1 MAVISLSFSRN
12 ARIAPSFRR
21 HSASKITAF
30 YMFINFQELLMKR
43 KDLIIKYPR
52 TPHIQ
57 GSRLQPGDEDLRQ
70 RKFSEIKGRHV
81 VLEEKIDGA
90 NSAISF
96 TEDGELRL
104 QSRGHFLT
112 GGAREKH
119 YDLLKQWAA
128 VHKDRFYDVL
138 GDRYVMYGEW
148 MYAKHSIYYDLL
160 PNYFMEFD
168 ILDRDTDRF
177 LDTPSRRQLTEE
189 LAISSCR
196 VLASGTFSDMNEILD
211 YLGDSKYISTDHIEH
226 LRENALRLGLDADR
240 ICRETDASRT
250 MEGIYIKVEENGEV
264 VDRMKYVRASFLQT
278 VEESKSH
285 WLDRPIV
292 PNRITVPLSELFI

>member
-1 MAVISLSFSRN
+1 
-12 ARIAPSFRR
+12 
-21 HSASKITAF
+21 
-30 YMFINFQELLMKR
+30 MKR
-43 KDLIIKYPR
+43 DDIIIKYPR

-70 RKFSEIKGRHV
+70 RRFIEIEGRNV

-96 TEDGELRL
+96 TDEGELRL
-104 QSRGHFLT
+104 QSRGHFLV
-112 GGAREKH
+112 GGSREKH
-119 YDLLKQWAA
+119 YDLMKQWAA
-128 VHKDRFYDVL
+128 VHKDKFYEVL

-148 MYAKHSIYYDLL
+148 MYAKHTIYYDLL

-168 ILDRDTDRF
+168 ILDRETDRF
-177 LDTPSRRQLTEE
+177 LDTPSRHALIRNLPVC
-189 LAISSCR
+189 SCP
-196 VLASGTFSDMNEILD
+196 VLASGRFSSMDDILKH
-211 YLGDSKYISTDHIEH
+211 LGDSNYISAAHISH
-226 LRENALRLGLDADR
+226 LREDADRLGLNADR

-278 VEESKSH
+278 VEESQSH

-292 PNRITVPLSELFI
+292 PNRITVPITKLFL

>member
-1 MAVISLSFSRN
+1 
-12 ARIAPSFRR
+12 
-21 HSASKITAF
+21 
-30 YMFINFQELLMKR
+30 MKR
-43 KDLIIKYPR
+43 EDIIIKYPR

-70 RKFSEIKGRHV
+70 RRFSEIEGRHV

-90 NSAISF
+90 NSAVSF
-96 TEDGELRL
+96 TDQGELRL

-112 GGAREKH
+112 GGARERH
-119 YDLLKQWAA
+119 YDLLKQWGV
-128 VHKDRFYDVL
+128 VHKERLYEVL

-148 MYAKHSIYYDLL
+148 MYAKHTIYYDLL

-168 ILDRDTDRF
+168 ILDRETDRF
-177 LDTPSRRQLTEE
+177 LDTPSRHE
-189 LAISSCR
+189 LISGLPVASCPL
-196 VLASGTFSDMNEILD
+196 LASGKFTNIDEILK
-211 YLGDSKYISTDHIEH
+211 YLGDSKYISSDHIAH
-226 LRENALRLGLDADR
+226 LREDAGRLGLDAGR
-240 ICRETDASRT
+240 VCRETDASRT

-278 VEESKSH
+278 VEESQSH

-292 PNRITVPLSELFI
+292 PNRITVSIAELFV

>member
-1 MAVISLSFSRN
+1 
-12 ARIAPSFRR
+12 
-21 HSASKITAF
+21 
-30 YMFINFQELLMKR
+30 MKR
-43 KDLIIKYPR
+43 EDIIIKYPR

-70 RKFSEIKGRHV
+70 RRFSEIEGRHV

-90 NSAISF
+90 NSAVSF
-96 TEDGELRL
+96 TDQGELRL

-112 GGAREKH
+112 GGARERH
-119 YDLLKQWAA
+119 YDLLKQWGA
-128 VHKDRFYDVL
+128 VHKERLYEVL

-148 MYAKHSIYYDLL
+148 MYAKHTIYYDLL

-168 ILDRDTDRF
+168 ILDRETDRF
-177 LDTPSRRQLTEE
+177 LDTPSRHE
-189 LAISSCR
+189 LIRGLPVASCP
-196 VLASGTFSDMNEILD
+196 VLASGKFTNIDEILK
-211 YLGDSKYISTDHIEH
+211 YLGDSEYISSDHIAH
-226 LRENALRLGLDADR
+226 LREDAERLGLDAGR
-240 ICRETDASRT
+240 VCRETDASRT

-278 VEESKSH
+278 VEESQSH

-292 PNRITVPLSELFI
+292 PNRITVLIAELFV

>member
-1 MAVISLSFSRN
+1 
-12 ARIAPSFRR
+12 
-21 HSASKITAF
+21 
-30 YMFINFQELLMKR
+30 MKR
-43 KDLIIKYPR
+43 EDIIIKYPR

-70 RKFSEIKGRHV
+70 RRFAEIAGRHL

-90 NSAISF
+90 NTAISF
-96 TEDGELRL
+96 TDDGELRL

-112 GGAREKH
+112 GGGREKH
-119 YDLLKQWAA
+119 YDLLKQWGA
-128 VHKDRFYDVL
+128 VHKDRFYEVL
-138 GDRYVMYGEW
+138 GDRYIMYGEW

-168 ILDRDTDRF
+168 ILDRETDKF
-177 LDTPSRRQLTEE
+177 LDTPSRRALIKD
-189 LAISSCR
+189 LPVSSCP
-196 VLASGTFSDMNEILD
+196 VLADGVFSKVEDIVA
-211 YLGDSKYISTDHIEH
+211 YLGDSKYISADHIVH
-226 LRENALRLGLDADR
+226 LREEAERLGLDADR

-278 VEESKSH
+278 VEESQSH

-292 PNRITVPLSELFI
+292 PNRITVPIAELFV

>member
-1 MAVISLSFSRN
+1 
-12 ARIAPSFRR
+12 
-21 HSASKITAF
+21 
-30 YMFINFQELLMKR
+30 MKR
-43 KDLIIKYPR
+43 EDIIIKYPR
-52 TPHIQ
+52 TSHIQ

-70 RKFSEIKGRHV
+70 RRFSEIEGRHV

-96 TEDGELRL
+96 TDNGELRL

-112 GGAREKH
+112 GGGREKH
-119 YDLLKQWAA
+119 YDLLKQWGA
-128 VHKDRFYDVL
+128 VHKDKLYEVL
-138 GDRYVMYGEW
+138 GDRYIMYGEW

-168 ILDRDTDRF
+168 ILDRDTDKF
-177 LDTPSRRQLTEE
+177 LDTPSRHALIKD
-189 LAISSCR
+189 LPVSSCP
-196 VLASGTFSDMNEILD
+196 VLASGKFSRMDDIVA
-211 YLGDSKYISTDHIEH
+211 YLGNSNYISADHIAH
-226 LRENALRLGLDADR
+226 LREDAERLGLDADR

-278 VEESKSH
+278 VEESQSH

-292 PNRITVPLSELFI
+292 PNRITVPITDLFI